1 MNKYFKMAILL
12 LFIFGFSFFVSC
24 NKDKPSD
31 DDGNTPTEKKEYL
44 LVYDTTFGSFSDGKT
59 YLEQKYE
66 EGTKVQLIQ
75 DEPIRDGYEFAGWI
89 NQETKE
95 QVSNPFTIN
104 KDTVLEANWVLK
116 KVKITYDAMA
126 GNFED
131 GSYQKVIYVEQNSP
145 FEYLEIPTNGSRLFN
160 GWYDY
165 ETGNYVEEGTIVTQ
179 DLTVNAKYRNPGEQ
193 YNVNYIINGGTQD
206 LPLVDTYYN
215 QIIYRLS
222 VPTKEGFEFLGWYK
236 SSDFS
241 GEPIKYQTEDC
252 TGDQTY
258 YAKWEIVDA
267 NYAEV
272 ILDEILPLEIDKD
285 INLPIEYQGAS
296 LYWSSSNYDIMTA
309 RGKINQTH
317 RNEAVTISVEMT
329 INDEL
334 YKFERDVVV
343 KAIAF
348 DELINPVAGYFY
360 RTNVVTKSEALMNN
374 LDIVYYAFANVS
386 SNGAVSIEG
395 VVNFNKLM
403 EEANYLRQNGIRIV
417 LSIAGGADNFSSACR
432 NIGYAKLADNIIEL
446 IKEYHLD
453 GVDIDWEFPTDETDR
468 NNMAMLCQ
476 SLRKKLTLLEDG
488 NGSSYLVTA
497 AIPSHQ
503 SYLKFNFKLLN
514 ESLDYV
520 NMMSYDMNLA
530 GRATHLCPL
539 FKANNDGNIGYGI
552 DQGVK
557 WFTDAGLDK
566 DKIIIG
572 AAFYGKAYKVTGQS
586 LGSKYPGLGAMAELY
601 HMQYQSGTVTYSYI
615 YDNILPNRKYVR
627 YFDEDARVPY
637 LYNEEESFFI
647 TYEDEQSL
655 IEKVNYAYQEGLG
668 IMFWDYSY
676 DTKNILTDTI
686 CNRMQELRG

>member
-44 LVYDTTFGSFSDGKT
+44 LVYDTCFTFGSFSDGKT

-285 INLPIEYQGAS
+285 INLPVEYQGAS

-417 LSIAGGADNFSSACR
+417 LSIARRC
-432 NIGYAKLADNIIEL
+432 
-446 IKEYHLD
+446 
-453 GVDIDWEFPTDETDR
+453 
-468 NNMAMLCQ
+468 
-476 SLRKKLTLLEDG
+476 
-488 NGSSYLVTA
+488 
-497 AIPSHQ
+497 
-503 SYLKFNFKLLN
+503 
-514 ESLDYV
+514 
-520 NMMSYDMNLA
+520 
-530 GRATHLCPL
+530 
-539 FKANNDGNIGYGI
+539 
-552 DQGVK
+552 
-557 WFTDAGLDK
+557 
-566 DKIIIG
+566 
-572 AAFYGKAYKVTGQS
+572 
-586 LGSKYPGLGAMAELY
+586 
-601 HMQYQSGTVTYSYI
+601 
-615 YDNILPNRKYVR
+615 
-627 YFDEDARVPY
+627 
-637 LYNEEESFFI
+637 
-647 TYEDEQSL
+647 
-655 IEKVNYAYQEGLG
+655 
-668 IMFWDYSY
+668 
-676 DTKNILTDTI
+676 
-686 CNRMQELRG
+686 